1 MELREQQQEIQRSS
15 LGATDKKVLN
25 SPVASAENKPS
36 KPKFRS
42 FLESH
47 YDAWG
52 GEGLDSLLNK
62 AKKGGG
68 TLYDLH
74 VNNVV
79 KKREQKA
86 LEKDK

>member
-1 MELREQQQEIQRSS
+1 
-15 LGATDKKVLN
+15 V
-25 SPVASAENKPS
+25 VENKPTRN
-36 KPKFRS
+36 KFRS

-52 GEGLDSLLNK
+52 GEGLDSLLTK
-62 AKKGGG
+62 SKKGGG
-68 TLYDLH
+68 SLYELH

-86 LEKDK
+86 LAKAAAQEGEN